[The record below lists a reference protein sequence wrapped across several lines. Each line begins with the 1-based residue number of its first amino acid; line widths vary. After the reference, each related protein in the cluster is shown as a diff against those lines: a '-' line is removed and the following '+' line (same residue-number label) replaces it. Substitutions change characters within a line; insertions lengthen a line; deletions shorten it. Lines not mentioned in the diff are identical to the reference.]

1 MSIDVYQARRQRRE
15 LNEYIQVLLNTKQDM
30 DIAMSQINNAWV
42 STEINSI
49 NSYIEGINKDITLL
63 INELE
68 RLGEDIVYVAEEIKK
83 EEEFLRN

>member
-30 DIAMSQINNAWV
+30 DMAMSQINNAWV

>member
-68 RLGEDIVYVAEEIKK
+68 RLGEDIVYVAEEIKR

>member
-15 LNEYIQVLLNTKQDM
+15 LYEYIQVLLNTKQDM

-68 RLGEDIVYVAEEIKK
+68 RLGEDIVYVAEEIKR